1 MPMTITPFETNL
13 FRHLT
18 NFFAEHQ
25 YVLLADKKQFRK
37 TTATGF
43 QNVIFSP
50 SFYQDETWLEV
61 HFGCR
66 NDQVEQI
73 AQQFLFS
80 LPDYRLDADTI
91 LISIGKFND
100 TPYYRFKIRSSEDLL
115 LACQQIE
122 AFFTEKG
129 FGFLNDSCTLPALDV
144 LFNQQPNQPCRYVY
158 NQTHRC
164 YKGLITGRLNN
175 NPFFTGL
182 IDSYRNNL
190 SRQTQ
195 SSHELLHF
203 ERLISYL
210 LHYSAN

>member
-18 NFFAEHQ
+18 HFFADNQ
-25 YVLLADKKQFRK
+25 FVLLADKKQFRK

-50 SFYQDETWLEV
+50 SFYQNEVWLEV

-66 NDQVEQI
+66 NDQIEQI

-91 LISIGKFND
+91 LISIGKFNGI
-100 TPYYRFKIRSSEDLL
+100 PHHRYKIRNGDDLH
-115 LACQQIE
+115 QVGEQIQS
-122 AFFTEKG
+122 FFSTKG
-129 FGFLNDSCTLPALDV
+129 FAFLNTSCTLPALDEI
-144 LFNQQPNQPCRYVY
+144 FNLAPTEPCLYMY
-158 NQTHRC
+158 NQLHRC
-164 YKGLITGRLNN
+164 YKGLITARLNN
-175 NPFFTGL
+175 NPNFNEL
-182 IDSYRNNL
+182 IDQYRQML
-190 SRQTQ
+190 CRQTQ
-195 SSHELLHF
+195 NSHELLHF
-203 ERLISYL
+203 ERLIAYL